1 MRPKSHFIFIFSF
14 FIPIYGCNTDT
25 KNVTTLPTSKIS
37 EEQINPVCDSQTS
50 IQYSDLLSIDTLP
63 NPFLNQQ
70 GNPLIKKSDWTCRSK
85 EIGFQAQRFSLG
97 TKPPKPESVRSELK
111 GNQLRV
117 MIEHQG
123 KTTEFTADISW
134 PKTGHAPYPAIIGI
148 GGSWINNEEL
158 LNQGIAIIKF
168 PNNEIAE
175 QLNSSSRG
183 KGKFFDL
190 YGQDHSAGALIAW
203 AWGVSRLIDALE
215 LSAKDQI
222 NLQRL
227 GVTGCSRNGK
237 GALVAGAFD
246 QRIRLTIPQESGSGG
261 STTWR
266 VSEMQLARGQKV
278 QTLRQIVQENVWFR
292 ESFKEFSESANKL
305 PIDQHLMLGMV
316 APRALLLTEN
326 TSMEWLGN
334 ESTYV
339 SALAAKTIWQALDA
353 TNSFGFSQQ
362 GGHNHCQLPA
372 AQAVEVNAFVQK
384 FLLDKSE
391 VSTQIFR
398 TDGNFS
404 TDLNRWIN
412 WQTPKLK

>member
-1 MRPKSHFIFIFSF
+1 MLIKLQLMLLLTAVMSACHFEPNAIHNNSLEDSN
-14 FIPIYGCNTDT
+14 PASCSRNLMSYAD
-25 KNVTTLPTSKIS
+25 LP
-37 EEQINPVCDSQTS
+37 SQ
-50 IQYSDLLSIDTLP
+50 DALP
-63 NPFLNQQ
+63 DPFHFLNSK
-70 GNPLIKKSDWTCRSK
+70 PLTKKADWLCRRK
-85 EIGFQAQRFSLG
+85 EIGAQAQAFSLG
-97 TKPPKPESVRSELK
+97 KKESAPDSFKSRIEA
-111 GNQLRV
+111 NQLIIDV
-117 MIEHQG
+117 SHQG
-123 KTTEFTADISW
+123 KSISFNAEITW
-134 PKTGHAPYPAIIGI
+134 PKTGKAPYPAIIGI

-158 LNQGIAIIKF
+158 LNQGIALIKF

-203 AWGVSRLIDALE
+203 AWGVSRLIDGIE

-222 NLQRL
+222 NSTRI

-266 VSEMQLARGQKV
+266 VSEMQLARGQNV
-278 QTLRQIVQENVWFR
+278 QTLRQIVQENVWFT
-292 ESFKEFSESANKL
+292 ESFKQFGESVNKL
-305 PIDQHLMLGMV
+305 PFDQHLILGMV
-316 APRALLLTEN
+316 APRPLLLVEN

-334 ESTYV
+334 ESTYM
-339 SALAAKTIWQALDA
+339 SALAAQSIWKALEVE
-353 TNSFGFSQQ
+353 NSFGFSQQ

-384 FLLDKSE
+384 FLLDKTE
-391 VSTQIFR
+391 TPTKNFH
-398 TDGNFS
+398 TDGNF
-404 TDLNRWIN
+404 TPDINRWIN
-412 WQTPKLK
+412 WQTPRLN

>member
-1 MRPKSHFIFIFSF
+1 MRHVSQFILIFLFLLSIFS
-14 FIPIYGCNTDT
+14 CNNVT
-25 KNVTTLPTSKIS
+25 KNVTTLPKITFFEDPSNAICSK
-37 EEQINPVCDSQTS
+37 QNLT
-50 IQYSDLLSIDTLP
+50 QYSDLISIHSLP
-63 NPFLNQQ
+63 NPFLNQE
-70 GNPLIKKSDWTCRSK
+70 GNLLIKKSDWLCRRQ
-85 EIGFQAQRFSLG
+85 EVGYQAQEFSLG
-97 TKPPKPESVRSELK
+97 IKPPKPQSVRSELK

-117 MIEHQG
+117 IIEHQG
-123 KTTEFTADISW
+123 KTTEFTAEISW
-134 PKTGHAPYPAIIGI
+134 PKTGQAPYPAIIGI

-203 AWGVSRLIDALE
+203 AWGVSRLIDGIE

-222 NLQRL
+222 NPQRL

-266 VSEMQLARGQKV
+266 VSEMQLARGQNV
-278 QTLRQIVQENVWFR
+278 QTLRQIVQENVWFTD
-292 ESFKEFSESANKL
+292 SFKQFGESVNKL
-305 PIDQHLMLGMV
+305 PFDQHLILGMV
-316 APRALLLTEN
+316 APRPLLLVEN

-334 ESTYV
+334 ESTYM
-339 SALAAKTIWQALDA
+339 SALAAQSIWKALEVE
-353 TNSFGFSQQ
+353 NSFGFSQQ

-372 AQAVEVNAFVQK
+372 EQALEVNAFVQK

-412 WQTPKLK
+412 WQIPKLK